1 MNIRNKLLEM
11 SSDKHRLFMAKLVP
25 NIDTGTILGIKN
37 PDLKKLAK
45 DLMTSQPEE
54 AKHFLEDLPHKYF
67 EENMLHSFILSNIKD
82 FDTCLNELEIF
93 KDHIDNWAVCDS
105 FRSKAF
111 KKNPDRLYPH
121 IENWIRS
128 DHPYTQRLAIGLLL
142 SYYLGDNFKKDHLD
156 LVAAN
161 SDPDYYVKM
170 MVAWYFSMALAKQ
183 YDTAIGYIEDK
194 KLETW
199 THNKAIQKALESR
212 QVPDDRKDYLI
223 SLKVK

>member
-25 NIDTGTILGIKN
+25 NIDTATILGIKN

-45 DLMTSQPEE
+45 DLMSSQPEE

-93 KDHIDNWAVCDS
+93 KDH
-105 FRSKAF
+105 
-111 KKNPDRLYPH
+111 
-121 IENWIRS
+121 
-128 DHPYTQRLAIGLLL
+128 
-142 SYYLGDNFKKDHLD
+142 LD

-170 MVAWYFSMALAKQ
+170 MVAWYFSMSLAKQ

-212 QVPDDRKDYLI
+212 QVPDDRKDYLR